1 MTYEQS
7 IARIEEIISKLS
19 DETISLDYS
28 LELFREGTKLLNDC
42 NLMLSE
48 VEKKAEV
55 LLPGGKYEQQL

>member
-7 IARIEEIISKLS
+7 IARIEEIISRLS
-19 DETISLDYS
+19 DETISLDSS
-28 LELFREGTKLLNDC
+28 LELFKEGTKLLNDC

-55 LLPGGKYEQQL
+55 LLPEGKYEQQL